1 MNIMKKMRIIMG
13 TIGHLESTIGLNPEN
28 RGIE

>member
-1 MNIMKKMRIIMG
+1 MLKCEYYKKLLGIIG
-13 TIGHLESTIGLNPEN
+13 QLESLIGLNPEN